1 MNDER
6 NLNKCS
12 LQRYSCYFMRLIEDD
27 QGVVMLY
34 VYAEAAE
41 VSIKASIDQML
52 VNRLENIE

>member
-1 MNDER
+1 
-6 NLNKCS
+6 
-12 LQRYSCYFMRLIEDD
+12 MRLIEDD

-52 VNRLENIE
+52 VNRLQNIE